1 MGKPNQ
7 IVLLVLR
14 FAIAAAGLLVLAG
27 CAEETRKPSGKAAIS
42 LALTEFSYAFRNGRH
57 TYFHN
62 RVFTETGGVTIVRG
76 RVCVVDGANCVDAL
90 VNYRIEALKTLVQ
103 KGHHV
108 ATPKANDRITLHYW
122 AEDDAGNK
130 FEFEQILRSDNKTI
144 SVE

>member
-1 MGKPNQ
+1 M
-7 IVLLVLR
+7 LR
-14 FAIAAAGLLVLAG
+14 LAIAAGLLVLTG
-27 CAEETRKPSGKAAIS
+27 CGEEPPRPSGKAAIS

-62 RVFTETGGVTIVRG
+62 RVFSETGGVGVTIVRG

-90 VNYRIEALKTLVQ
+90 VNYRIEASETLVQ

-130 FEFEQILRSDNKTI
+130 FEFEQILRTDNKTI